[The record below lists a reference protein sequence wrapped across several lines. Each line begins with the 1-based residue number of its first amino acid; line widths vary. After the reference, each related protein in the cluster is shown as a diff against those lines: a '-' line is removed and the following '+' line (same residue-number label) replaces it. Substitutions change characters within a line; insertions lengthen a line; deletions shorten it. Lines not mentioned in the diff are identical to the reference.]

1 MKMYFSDHNH
11 FELLDAVR
19 KHLTKQHPTK
29 HPTKQHPTKHLTD
42 QLLHKHEQHH
52 DPTDQ
57 LVHKHEQ
64 HHDPV
69 SVHRLQRQRQGFQG
83 NLEGS

>member
-1 MKMYFSDHNH
+1 MKMYLCDHNH

-52 DPTDQ
+52 DP
-57 LVHKHEQ
+57 
-64 HHDPV
+64 V

>member
-1 MKMYFSDHNH
+1 MYFCDHNH

-19 KHLTKQHPTK
+19 KHLTK
-29 HPTKQHPTKHLTD
+29 

-69 SVHRLQRQRQGFQG
+69 SVHRLQRQRQGFQS

>member
-1 MKMYFSDHNH
+1 MYFCDHNH

-19 KHLTKQHPTK
+19 KHLTKQLLHK
-29 HPTKQHPTKHLTD
+29 HEQHHDPTD